1 VKIKPDGTIEQRGP
15 GSICNGTAL
24 PLLAKAGREERNET
38 GGVTRMDLTFGTRML
53 TGAIVVLTIAISV
66 GCKPSDKAGGAA
78 NADSAASRAQSPAS
92 Q

>member
-1 VKIKPDGTIEQRGP
+1 
-15 GSICNGTAL
+15 
-24 PLLAKAGREERNET
+24 
-38 GGVTRMDLTFGTRML
+38 MDLTFGTRML
-53 TGAIVVLTIAISV
+53 TGAIVVLTVAISV